1 MQASLISSRTAFALG
16 AALLMACFSAQA
28 DEVAEINKMM
38 RGGQLPAALSRVD
51 VALSQRPKDAQ
62 LRFIKGMILSE
73 QGKSAD
79 AINVFQKLTEDY
91 PELPEPYN
99 NLAVL
104 HAAAGNYDKARVA
117 LERAIRTNP
126 AYATAHEN
134 LGDVYA
140 KLASQSYDKAM
151 QLADPNQQPPQKAKL
166 AMVRTLTPKGGEA
179 ASPLAAI
186 AAASAPAPVKAV
198 LPAAAP
204 APVIAQAA
212 PAPAAAP
219 ASAKLPPP
227 PVKAAPAATHAPA
240 PAAPVVAQA
249 KPSASAPVSTPAAA
263 PAVAQAKPLPSVA
276 PAVASAPAPA
286 PAVQLAKAA
295 PKAEQVQKEDADG
308 ANVIKAVES
317 WAKAWSAQ
325 DMKGYLNAYG
335 SNFQTPKGQSRKAW
349 EADRTAR
356 IEGKGHIKVSIES
369 PQVTV
374 NGNTATVKFRQK
386 YVSDRLSTTGRKTL
400 VLEKQ
405 GKNWLIKQEQSGS

>member
-1 MQASLISSRTAFALG
+1 
-16 AALLMACFSAQA
+16 
-28 DEVAEINKMM
+28 
-38 RGGQLPAALSRVD
+38 
-51 VALSQRPKDAQ
+51 
-62 LRFIKGMILSE
+62 MILSE
-73 QGKSAD
+73 QGKSAE
-79 AINVFQKLTEDY
+79 AINIFQKLTEDY

-104 HAAAGNYDKARVA
+104 HASAGNYDKARVA

-186 AAASAPAPVKAV
+186 AAAPAPAPAKVA
-198 LPAAAP
+198 PPAP

-212 PAPAAAP
+212 PVP
-219 ASAKLPPP
+219 
-227 PVKAAPAATHAPA
+227 APA
-240 PAAPVVAQA
+240 PAKLPQPPVKTVPTPAPAPVVAQA
-249 KPSASAPVSTPAAA
+249 KPLPTVPPAA
-263 PAVAQAKPLPSVA
+263 V
-276 PAVASAPAPA
+276 PAPIQA

-295 PKAEQVQKEDADG
+295 PKAELAEKEDADG
-308 ANVIKAVES
+308 ADVVKAVEN
-317 WAKAWSAQ
+317 WARAWSAQ
-325 DMKGYLNAYG
+325 DMKAYLNAYG
-335 SNFQTPKGQSRKAW
+335 SNFQTPKGQNRKAW

-356 IEGKGHIKVSIES
+356 IEGKGHIKVSVES

-374 NGNTATVKFRQK
+374 KGNTATVKFRQK

-405 GKNWLIKQEQSGS
+405 GKNWLIKQEQSGA

>member
-1 MQASLISSRTAFALG
+1 
-16 AALLMACFSAQA
+16 
-28 DEVAEINKMM
+28 
-38 RGGQLPAALSRVD
+38 
-51 VALSQRPKDAQ
+51 

-73 QGKSAD
+73 QGKSAE
-79 AINVFQKLTEDY
+79 AINIFQKLTEDY

-104 HAAAGNYDKARVA
+104 HASAGNYDKARVA

-186 AAASAPAPVKAV
+186 AAAPAPAPAKAA
-198 LPAAAP
+198 PPAP

-212 PAPAAAP
+212 PVP
-219 ASAKLPPP
+219 AKLPPP
-227 PVKAAPAATHAPA
+227 PVKAVPA
-240 PAAPVVAQA
+240 PAPVVAQV
-249 KPSASAPVSTPAAA
+249 KPAPSTPVTG
-263 PAVAQAKPLPSVA
+263 PAVAQAKPLPTVP
-276 PAVASAPAPA
+276 PAAAPAPVQA

-295 PKAEQVQKEDADG
+295 PKAELAEKEDADG
-308 ANVIKAVES
+308 ADVVKAVEN
-317 WAKAWSAQ
+317 WARAWSAQ
-325 DMKGYLNAYG
+325 DMKAYLSAYG
-335 SNFQTPKGQSRKAW
+335 SNFQTPKGQNRKAW

-356 IEGKGHIKVSIES
+356 IEGKGHIKVSVES

-374 NGNTATVKFRQK
+374 KGNTATVKFRQK

-405 GKNWLIKQEQSGS
+405 GKNWLIKQEQSGA

>member
-1 MQASLISSRTAFALG
+1 M
-16 AALLMACFSAQA
+16 
-28 DEVAEINKMM
+28 
-38 RGGQLPAALSRVD
+38 
-51 VALSQRPKDAQ
+51 
-62 LRFIKGMILSE
+62 KGMILSE
-73 QGKSAD
+73 QGKTAD

-151 QLADPNQQPPQKAKL
+151 QLADPGQQPPQKAKL
-166 AMVRTLTPKGGEA
+166 AMVRSLTPKGGEA

-186 AAASAPAPVKAV
+186 AAA
-198 LPAAAP
+198 
-204 APVIAQAA
+204 
-212 PAPAAAP
+212 
-219 ASAKLPPP
+219 
-227 PVKAAPAATHAPA
+227 
-240 PAAPVVAQA
+240 
-249 KPSASAPVSTPAAA
+249 
-263 PAVAQAKPLPSVA
+263 
-276 PAVASAPAPA
+276 AVASAPAPA
-286 PAVQLAKAA
+286 PAQVQAQARLPAPPVKAVAAPAPVAPPAPAPVVAQAKPIPTTAPTVAAAPVSAPAVQLTKAA

-308 ANVIKAVES
+308 ADVVKAVEN
-317 WAKAWSAQ
+317 WASAWSAQ

-335 SNFQTPKGQSRKAW
+335 SNFQTPKGQNRKAW

-369 PQVTV
+369 PQVTIK
-374 NGNTATVKFRQK
+374 GNTATVKFRQK

-405 GKNWLIKQEQSGS
+405 GKNWLIKQEQSGA

>member
-1 MQASLISSRTAFALG
+1 
-16 AALLMACFSAQA
+16 
-28 DEVAEINKMM
+28 
-38 RGGQLPAALSRVD
+38 
-51 VALSQRPKDAQ
+51 
-62 LRFIKGMILSE
+62 MILSE
-73 QGKSAD
+73 QGKSTE

-104 HAAAGNYDKARVA
+104 HASAGNYDKARVA

-166 AMVRTLTPKGGEA
+166 AMLRTLTPKSGEA

-186 AAASAPAPVKAV
+186 AAASAPVPAKAAPPV
-198 LPAAAP
+198 AAP
-204 APVIAQAA
+204 APVLAQAA
-212 PAPAAAP
+212 PAPAP
-219 ASAKLPPP
+219 AKLPPP
-227 PVKAAPAATHAPA
+227 PVKAAPAP
-240 PAAPVVAQA
+240 APVVVQA
-249 KPSASAPVSTPAAA
+249 KPLPTVPPAAA
-263 PAVAQAKPLPSVA
+263 PALVA
-276 PAVASAPAPA
+276 A
-286 PAVQLAKAA
+286 PAVQLTKVA
-295 PKAEQVQKEDADG
+295 PKAEQVQKEDANG
-308 ANVIKAVES
+308 ADVVKAVES

-325 DMKGYLNAYG
+325 DMKAYLNAYSG
-335 SNFQTPKGQSRKAW
+335 NFQTPKGQNRKAW

-356 IEGKGHIKVSIES
+356 IEGKGHIKVTIES

-374 NGNTATVKFRQK
+374 KGNTATVKFRQK

-405 GKNWLIKQEQSGS
+405 GKNWLIKQEQSGA

>member
-1 MQASLISSRTAFALG
+1 M
-16 AALLMACFSAQA
+16 
-28 DEVAEINKMM
+28 
-38 RGGQLPAALSRVD
+38 
-51 VALSQRPKDAQ
+51 
-62 LRFIKGMILSE
+62 KGMILSE
-73 QGKSAD
+73 QGKTAD
-79 AINVFQKLTEDY
+79 AINIFQKLTEDY

-151 QLADPNQQPPQKAKL
+151 QLADPGQQPPQKAKL
-166 AMVRTLTPKGGEA
+166 AMVRSLTPKGGEA

-186 AAASAPAPVKAV
+186 AAA
-198 LPAAAP
+198 
-204 APVIAQAA
+204 
-212 PAPAAAP
+212 
-219 ASAKLPPP
+219 
-227 PVKAAPAATHAPA
+227 
-240 PAAPVVAQA
+240 
-249 KPSASAPVSTPAAA
+249 
-263 PAVAQAKPLPSVA
+263 
-276 PAVASAPAPA
+276 AVASAPAPA
-286 PAVQLAKAA
+286 PAQIQAQAQARLPTPPVKAVAAPAPVAPPAPAPVVAQAKPIPTTAPTVAAAPVSAPAVQLTKAA

-308 ANVIKAVES
+308 ADVVKAVEN
-317 WAKAWSAQ
+317 WASAWSAQ

-335 SNFQTPKGQSRKAW
+335 SNFQTPKGQNRKAW

-369 PQVTV
+369 PQVTIK
-374 NGNTATVKFRQK
+374 GNTATVKFRQK

-405 GKNWLIKQEQSGS
+405 GKNWLIKQEQSGA

>member
-1 MQASLISSRTAFALG
+1 
-16 AALLMACFSAQA
+16 
-28 DEVAEINKMM
+28 
-38 RGGQLPAALSRVD
+38 
-51 VALSQRPKDAQ
+51 
-62 LRFIKGMILSE
+62 MILSE
-73 QGKSAD
+73 QGKTAD

-151 QLADPNQQPPQKAKL
+151 QLADPSQQPPQKAKL

-186 AAASAPAPVKAV
+186 AAAPALA
-198 LPAAAP
+198 
-204 APVIAQAA
+204 AA
-212 PAPAAAP
+212 PAPAAVQAPVKLPPPVVKAASAAAVAPAP
-219 ASAKLPPP
+219 ASAS
-227 PVKAAPAATHAPA
+227 A
-240 PAAPVVAQA
+240 AAPVVAQA
-249 KPSASAPVSTPAAA
+249 KPIPASAPTMAAA
-263 PAVAQAKPLPSVA
+263 PL
-276 PAVASAPAPA
+276 PAPA
-286 PAVQLAKAA
+286 LQLAKAA
-295 PKAEQVQKEDADG
+295 PKAEQVQQEDADG
-308 ANVIKAVES
+308 ADVVKAVES

-335 SNFQTPKGQSRKAW
+335 SNFQTPKGQNRKAW

-356 IEGKGHIKVSIES
+356 IEGKGHIKVNVES
-369 PQVTV
+369 PQVTIK
-374 NGNTATVKFRQK
+374 GKTATVKFRQK

-405 GKNWLIKQEQSGS
+405 GKHWLIKQEQSGA

>member
-1 MQASLISSRTAFALG
+1 MQASQISSRTALALG
-16 AALLMACFSAQA
+16 AALLIACFSAQA

-38 RGGQLPAALSRVD
+38 RGGQLPAALAKVD

-73 QGKSAD
+73 QGKSTE

-104 HAAAGNYDKARVA
+104 HASAGNYDKARVA

-151 QLADPNQQPPQKAKL
+151 QLADPSQQPPQKAKL

-186 AAASAPAPVKAV
+186 AAASAPVPAKAAPPV
-198 LPAAAP
+198 AAP
-204 APVIAQAA
+204 APVLAQVA
-212 PAPAAAP
+212 PAPAPAP
-219 ASAKLPPP
+219 AKLPPP
-227 PVKAAPAATHAPA
+227 PVKVAPA
-240 PAAPVVAQA
+240 PAPVVAQ
-249 KPSASAPVSTPAAA
+249 V
-263 PAVAQAKPLPSVA
+263 VAQAKPLPTV
-276 PAVASAPAPA
+276 PAVAAPAPVPA
-286 PAVQLAKAA
+286 PAVQLTKAA

-308 ANVIKAVES
+308 ADVVKAVEG

-325 DMKGYLNAYG
+325 DMKAYLNAYG
-335 SNFQTPKGQSRKAW
+335 SNFQTPKGQNRKAW

-356 IEGKGHIKVSIES
+356 IEGKGHIKVTIES

-374 NGNTATVKFRQK
+374 KGNTATVKFRQK

-405 GKNWLIKQEQSGS
+405 GKNWLIKQEQSGA

>member
-1 MQASLISSRTAFALG
+1 MQASQISSRTALALG
-16 AALLMACFSAQA
+16 AALLIACFSAQA

-38 RGGQLPAALSRVD
+38 RGGQLPAALAKVD

-73 QGKSAD
+73 QGKSTE

-104 HAAAGNYDKARVA
+104 HASAGNYDKARVA

-166 AMVRTLTPKGGEA
+166 AMVRTLTPKGEA
-179 ASPLAAI
+179 VSPLAAI
-186 AAASAPAPVKAV
+186 AAAPAPAPAKVA
-198 LPAAAP
+198 PP
-204 APVIAQAA
+204 APVLAQAA
-212 PAPAAAP
+212 PAPAP
-219 ASAKLPPP
+219 EPAKLPPP
-227 PVKAAPAATHAPA
+227 PVKVAPA
-240 PAAPVVAQA
+240 PAPVVAQ
-249 KPSASAPVSTPAAA
+249 V
-263 PAVAQAKPLPSVA
+263 VAQAKPLPTVPPVAA
-276 PAVASAPAPA
+276 PAPVPA
-286 PAVQLAKAA
+286 PAVQLTKAA

-308 ANVIKAVES
+308 ADVVKAVES

-325 DMKGYLNAYG
+325 DMKAYLNAYG
-335 SNFQTPKGQSRKAW
+335 SNFQTPKGQNRKAW

-356 IEGKGHIKVSIES
+356 IEGKGHIKVTIES

-374 NGNTATVKFRQK
+374 KGNTATVKFRQK

-405 GKNWLIKQEQSGS
+405 GKNWLIKQEQSGA

>member
-1 MQASLISSRTAFALG
+1 M
-16 AALLMACFSAQA
+16 
-28 DEVAEINKMM
+28 
-38 RGGQLPAALSRVD
+38 
-51 VALSQRPKDAQ
+51 
-62 LRFIKGMILSE
+62 RFIKGMILSE
-73 QGKSAD
+73 QGKSTE

-104 HAAAGNYDKARVA
+104 HASAGNYDKARVA

-151 QLADPNQQPPQKAKL
+151 QLAEPSQQPPQKAKL

-186 AAASAPAPVKAV
+186 AAASAPAPAKAAPPV
-198 LPAAAP
+198 AAP
-204 APVIAQAA
+204 APVLAQAA
-212 PAPAAAP
+212 PAPAP
-219 ASAKLPPP
+219 AKLPPP
-227 PVKAAPAATHAPA
+227 PVKAAPAP
-240 PAAPVVAQA
+240 APVVAQA
-249 KPSASAPVSTPAAA
+249 KPLPTVPPAAA
-263 PAVAQAKPLPSVA
+263 PAPVA
-276 PAVASAPAPA
+276 A
-286 PAVQLAKAA
+286 PAVQLTKVA

-308 ANVIKAVES
+308 ADVVKSVES

-325 DMKGYLNAYG
+325 DMRAYLNAYG
-335 SNFQTPKGQSRKAW
+335 SNFQTPKGQNRKAW

-356 IEGKGHIKVSIES
+356 IEGKGHIKVTIES

-374 NGNTATVKFRQK
+374 KGNIATVKFRQK

-405 GKNWLIKQEQSGS
+405 GKNWLIKQEQSGA

>member
-1 MQASLISSRTAFALG
+1 
-16 AALLMACFSAQA
+16 
-28 DEVAEINKMM
+28 
-38 RGGQLPAALSRVD
+38 
-51 VALSQRPKDAQ
+51 
-62 LRFIKGMILSE
+62 MILSE
-73 QGKSAD
+73 QGKSAE
-79 AINVFQKLTEDY
+79 AINIFQKLTEDY

-104 HAAAGNYDKARVA
+104 HASAGNYDKARVA

-186 AAASAPAPVKAV
+186 AAAPAPAPAKAA
-198 LPAAAP
+198 PPAP

-212 PAPAAAP
+212 PAPTP
-219 ASAKLPPP
+219 VPAKLPPP
-227 PVKAAPAATHAPA
+227 PVKAVPAPA
-240 PAAPVVAQA
+240 PAPVVAQA
-249 KPSASAPVSTPAAA
+249 KPAPSTPVTG
-263 PAVAQAKPLPSVA
+263 PAVAQAKPLPTVP
-276 PAVASAPAPA
+276 PAAAPAPVQA

-295 PKAEQVQKEDADG
+295 PKAELAEKEDADG
-308 ANVIKAVES
+308 ADVVKAVEN
-317 WAKAWSAQ
+317 WARAWSAQ
-325 DMKGYLNAYG
+325 DMKAYLNAYG
-335 SNFQTPKGQSRKAW
+335 SNFQTPKGQNRKAW

-356 IEGKGHIKVSIES
+356 IEGKGHIKVSVES

-374 NGNTATVKFRQK
+374 KGNTATVKFRQK

-405 GKNWLIKQEQSGS
+405 GKNWLIKQEQSGA

>member
-1 MQASLISSRTAFALG
+1 
-16 AALLMACFSAQA
+16 
-28 DEVAEINKMM
+28 
-38 RGGQLPAALSRVD
+38 
-51 VALSQRPKDAQ
+51 
-62 LRFIKGMILSE
+62 MILSE
-73 QGKSAD
+73 QGKTTD

-104 HAAAGNYDKARVA
+104 HASAGNYDKARVA

-126 AYATAHEN
+126 TYATAHEN

-151 QLADPNQQPPQKAKL
+151 QLADPTQQTAPKSKL
-166 AMVRTLTPKGGEA
+166 AMVHTLTTKGEP

-186 AAASAPAPVKAV
+186 AAAAPPK
-198 LPAAAP
+198 PAAAAAAA

-212 PAPAAAP
+212 PAPTLAP
-219 ASAKLPPP
+219 AKVVTPPAK
-227 PVKAAPAATHAPA
+227 PVPA
-240 PAAPVVAQA
+240 PVAPPAPAPVVAQA
-249 KPSASAPVSTPAAA
+249 KPPASA
-263 PAVAQAKPLPSVA
+263 PAVAQAKPIPVA
-276 PAVASAPAPA
+276 PPVAAPAPA
-286 PAVQLAKAA
+286 PAVQLAKAE
-295 PKAEQVQKEDADG
+295 PKPDPAKKEDVDG
-308 ANVIKAVES
+308 ADVVKAVES
-317 WAKAWSAQ
+317 WASAWSSQ

-335 SNFQTPKGQSRKAW
+335 SNFQTPKGQNRKAW

-356 IEGKGHIKVSIES
+356 IEGKGHIKVTVES
-369 PQVTV
+369 PQITV

-405 GKNWLIKQEQSGS
+405 GRNWLIKQEQSGG

>member
-1 MQASLISSRTAFALG
+1 
-16 AALLMACFSAQA
+16 
-28 DEVAEINKMM
+28 
-38 RGGQLPAALSRVD
+38 
-51 VALSQRPKDAQ
+51 

-73 QGKSAD
+73 QGKSAE
-79 AINVFQKLTEDY
+79 AINIFQKLTEDY

-104 HAAAGNYDKARVA
+104 HASAGNYDKARVA

-186 AAASAPAPVKAV
+186 AAAP
-198 LPAAAP
+198 
-204 APVIAQAA
+204 A
-212 PAPAAAP
+212 PAPA
-219 ASAKLPPP
+219 
-227 PVKAAPAATHAPA
+227 KAAPPAPA
-240 PAAPVVAQA
+240 PAPVVAQA
-249 KPSASAPVSTPAAA
+249 KPAPSTPVTG
-263 PAVAQAKPLPSVA
+263 PAVAQAKPLPTVP
-276 PAVASAPAPA
+276 PAAAPAPVQA

-295 PKAEQVQKEDADG
+295 PKAELAEKEDADG
-308 ANVIKAVES
+308 ADVVKAVEN
-317 WAKAWSAQ
+317 WARAWSAQ
-325 DMKGYLNAYG
+325 DMKAYLNAYG
-335 SNFQTPKGQSRKAW
+335 SNFQTPKGQNRKAW

-356 IEGKGHIKVSIES
+356 IEGKGHIKVSVES

-374 NGNTATVKFRQK
+374 KGNTATVKFRQK

-405 GKNWLIKQEQSGS
+405 GKNWLIKQEQSGA

>member
-1 MQASLISSRTAFALG
+1 
-16 AALLMACFSAQA
+16 
-28 DEVAEINKMM
+28 
-38 RGGQLPAALSRVD
+38 
-51 VALSQRPKDAQ
+51 

-73 QGKSAD
+73 QGKSAE
-79 AINVFQKLTEDY
+79 AINIFQKLTEDY

-104 HAAAGNYDKARVA
+104 HASAGNYDKARVA

-186 AAASAPAPVKAV
+186 AAASAPAPAKAA
-198 LPAAAP
+198 PPAP

-212 PAPAAAP
+212 PAPTP
-219 ASAKLPPP
+219 VPAKLPPP
-227 PVKAAPAATHAPA
+227 PVKAVPAPA
-240 PAAPVVAQA
+240 PAPVVAQA
-249 KPSASAPVSTPAAA
+249 KPAPSTPVTG
-263 PAVAQAKPLPSVA
+263 PAVAQAKPLPTVP
-276 PAVASAPAPA
+276 PAAAPAPVQA

-295 PKAEQVQKEDADG
+295 PKAELAEKEDADG
-308 ANVIKAVES
+308 ADVVKAVEN
-317 WAKAWSAQ
+317 WARAWSAQ
-325 DMKGYLNAYG
+325 DMKAYLNAYG
-335 SNFQTPKGQSRKAW
+335 SNFQTPKGQNRKAW

-356 IEGKGHIKVSIES
+356 IEGKGHIKVTIES

-374 NGNTATVKFRQK
+374 KGNTATVKFRQK

-405 GKNWLIKQEQSGS
+405 GKNWLIKQEQSGA

>member
-1 MQASLISSRTAFALG
+1 
-16 AALLMACFSAQA
+16 
-28 DEVAEINKMM
+28 
-38 RGGQLPAALSRVD
+38 
-51 VALSQRPKDAQ
+51 
-62 LRFIKGMILSE
+62 MILSE
-73 QGKSAD
+73 QGKSAE

-104 HAAAGNYDKARVA
+104 HASAGNYDKARVA

-186 AAASAPAPVKAV
+186 AAASAPAPVKAAP
-198 LPAAAP
+198 PAAAP

-212 PAPAAAP
+212 PAPA
-219 ASAKLPPP
+219 KLPPP
-227 PVKAAPAATHAPA
+227 PVKAAPAAAPA
-240 PAAPVVAQA
+240 PAPAPVL
-249 KPSASAPVSTPAAA
+249 
-263 PAVAQAKPLPSVA
+263 AQAKPLPAVA
-276 PAVASAPAPA
+276 PAAAPVLASA

-308 ANVIKAVES
+308 ADVIKAVEN

-325 DMKGYLNAYG
+325 DMKGYLSAYG
-335 SNFQTPKGQSRKAW
+335 SNFQTPKGQNRKAW

-356 IEGKGHIKVSIES
+356 IEGKGHIKVTIES

>member
-1 MQASLISSRTAFALG
+1 M
-16 AALLMACFSAQA
+16 
-28 DEVAEINKMM
+28 
-38 RGGQLPAALSRVD
+38 
-51 VALSQRPKDAQ
+51 
-62 LRFIKGMILSE
+62 RFIKGMILSE

-104 HAAAGNYDKARVA
+104 HASAGNYDKARVA

-151 QLADPNQQPPQKAKL
+151 QLADPNQQPAPKAKL

-179 ASPLAAI
+179 PSL
-186 AAASAPAPVKAV
+186 
-198 LPAAAP
+198 LAAAP
-204 APVIAQAA
+204 APAAAKASPAPVPAPVVAQAA
-212 PAPAAAP
+212 PAPA
-219 ASAKLPPP
+219 K
-227 PVKAAPAATHAPA
+227 TAPA
-240 PAAPVVAQA
+240 PAPAPVVAQA
-249 KPSASAPVSTPAAA
+249 KPAPAPVSTVPQAKPAAPAPAPAPA
-263 PAVAQAKPLPSVA
+263 PAVAQAKPFPVA
-276 PAVASAPAPA
+276 PPAAAPA

-295 PKAEQVQKEDADG
+295 SKPEPKPEAVKKEDTDG
-308 ANVIKAVES
+308 ADVNKAVEN
-317 WAKAWSAQ
+317 WAKAWSSQ
-325 DMKGYLNAYG
+325 DMKGYLSAYSG
-335 SNFQTPKGQSRKAW
+335 NFQTPKGQNRKAW

-356 IEGKGHIKVSIES
+356 IEGKGHIKVTVES
-369 PQVTV
+369 PQITV

-405 GKNWLIKQEQSGS
+405 GKNWLIKQEQSGA

>member
-1 MQASLISSRTAFALG
+1 M
-16 AALLMACFSAQA
+16 
-28 DEVAEINKMM
+28 
-38 RGGQLPAALSRVD
+38 
-51 VALSQRPKDAQ
+51 
-62 LRFIKGMILSE
+62 RFIKGMILSE
-73 QGKSAD
+73 QGKSAE
-79 AINVFQKLTEDY
+79 AINIFQKLTEDY

-104 HAAAGNYDKARVA
+104 HASAGNYDKARVA

-186 AAASAPAPVKAV
+186 AAASAPAPAKAA
-198 LPAAAP
+198 PPAP

-212 PAPAAAP
+212 PAPTP
-219 ASAKLPPP
+219 VPAKLPPP
-227 PVKAAPAATHAPA
+227 PVKAVPAPA
-240 PAAPVVAQA
+240 PAPVVAQA
-249 KPSASAPVSTPAAA
+249 KPAPSTPVTG
-263 PAVAQAKPLPSVA
+263 PAVAQAKPLPTVP
-276 PAVASAPAPA
+276 PAAAPAPVQA

-295 PKAEQVQKEDADG
+295 PKAELAEKEDADG
-308 ANVIKAVES
+308 ADVVKAVEN
-317 WAKAWSAQ
+317 WARAWSAQ
-325 DMKGYLNAYG
+325 DMKAYLSAYG
-335 SNFQTPKGQSRKAW
+335 SNFQTPKGQNRKAW

-356 IEGKGHIKVSIES
+356 IEGKGHIKVSVES

-374 NGNTATVKFRQK
+374 KGNTATVKFRQK

-405 GKNWLIKQEQSGS
+405 GKNWLIKQEQSGA

>member
-1 MQASLISSRTAFALG
+1 
-16 AALLMACFSAQA
+16 
-28 DEVAEINKMM
+28 
-38 RGGQLPAALSRVD
+38 
-51 VALSQRPKDAQ
+51 
-62 LRFIKGMILSE
+62 MILSE

-104 HAAAGNYDKARVA
+104 HASAGNFDKARVA

-126 AYATAHEN
+126 TYATAHEN

-151 QLADPNQQPPQKAKL
+151 QLADPAQQPASKAKL
-166 AMVRTLTPKGGEA
+166 AMVRSLTPKGGEA

-186 AAASAPAPVKAV
+186 APAPAAKPAPAPV
-198 LPAAAP
+198 PT
-204 APVIAQAA
+204 IAQAK
-212 PAPAAAP
+212 PAPAAVA
-219 ASAKLPPP
+219 AAAAAK
-227 PVKAAPAATHAPA
+227 PA
-240 PAAPVVAQA
+240 PATAPSPMVAQA
-249 KPSASAPVSTPAAA
+249 KPAPAPA
-263 PAVAQAKPLPSVA
+263 PAVAQAKPIPVTPPVA
-276 PAVASAPAPA
+276 APA
-286 PAVQLAKAA
+286 PAVQLAKATPKPD
-295 PKAEQVQKEDADG
+295 PKAEAIKKEDSDG
-308 ANVIKAVES
+308 ADVNKAVEN
-317 WAKAWSAQ
+317 WARAWSSQ

-335 SNFQTPKGQSRKAW
+335 GNFQTPKGQNRKAW

-356 IEGKGHIKVSIES
+356 IEGKGHIRVTVES
-369 PQVTV
+369 PQITV

-405 GKNWLIKQEQSGS
+405 GKNWLIKQEQSGG

>member
-1 MQASLISSRTAFALG
+1 
-16 AALLMACFSAQA
+16 
-28 DEVAEINKMM
+28 
-38 RGGQLPAALSRVD
+38 
-51 VALSQRPKDAQ
+51 
-62 LRFIKGMILSE
+62 MILSE
-73 QGKSAD
+73 QGKTAD

-104 HAAAGNYDKARVA
+104 HASGGNYDKARVA

-151 QLADPNQQPPQKAKL
+151 QLADPSQQPPQKAKL
-166 AMVRTLTPKGGEA
+166 AMVHTLTPKGGEA

-186 AAASAPAPVKAV
+186 AAAPAPAPAKAV
-198 LPAAAP
+198 PPAP
-204 APVIAQAA
+204 APA
-212 PAPAAAP
+212 PAPAALVAR
-219 ASAKLPPP
+219 
-227 PVKAAPAATHAPA
+227 AAPV
-240 PAAPVVAQA
+240 PVVAQA
-249 KPSASAPVSTPAAA
+249 KPVASAPAAA
-263 PAVAQAKPLPSVA
+263 PAVP
-276 PAVASAPAPA
+276 PAAAPA

-295 PKAEQVQKEDADG
+295 PKPELVQKDDADG
-308 ANVIKAVES
+308 ADVIKAVDS

-325 DMKGYLNAYG
+325 DMKAYLNAYG
-335 SNFQTPKGQSRKAW
+335 SNFQTPKGQNRKAW

-356 IEGKGHIKVSIES
+356 IEGKGHIKVSVEA

-405 GKNWLIKQEQSGS
+405 GKNWLIRQEQSGG

>member
-1 MQASLISSRTAFALG
+1 
-16 AALLMACFSAQA
+16 
-28 DEVAEINKMM
+28 
-38 RGGQLPAALSRVD
+38 
-51 VALSQRPKDAQ
+51 
-62 LRFIKGMILSE
+62 MILSE
-73 QGKSAD
+73 QGKTAD

-104 HAAAGNYDKARVA
+104 HASAGNYDKARVA

-186 AAASAPAPVKAV
+186 AAASAPAPAKT
-198 LPAAAP
+198 AAPSSAP

-212 PAPAAAP
+212 APVP
-219 ASAKLPPP
+219 
-227 PVKAAPAATHAPA
+227 APA
-240 PAAPVVAQA
+240 PAPARLPPAAAKTVPLPAPAPAPVLAQA
-249 KPSASAPVSTPAAA
+249 KPIPTVPPAA
-263 PAVAQAKPLPSVA
+263 
-276 PAVASAPAPA
+276 APAPA

-295 PKAEQVQKEDADG
+295 PKSEQAQKEDADG
-308 ANVIKAVES
+308 ADVVRAVEN

-335 SNFQTPKGQSRKAW
+335 SNFQTPKGQNRKAW
-349 EADRTAR
+349 EADRTTR
-356 IEGKGHIKVSIES
+356 IEGKGHIKVSVEA

-405 GKNWLIKQEQSGS
+405 GKNWLIKQEQSGG

>member
-1 MQASLISSRTAFALG
+1 M
-16 AALLMACFSAQA
+16 
-28 DEVAEINKMM
+28 
-38 RGGQLPAALSRVD
+38 
-51 VALSQRPKDAQ
+51 
-62 LRFIKGMILSE
+62 KGMILSE
-73 QGKSAD
+73 QGKTAD
-79 AINVFQKLTEDY
+79 AINIFQKLTEDY

-151 QLADPNQQPPQKAKL
+151 QLADPGQQPPQKAKL
-166 AMVRTLTPKGGEA
+166 AMVRSLTPKGGEA

-186 AAASAPAPVKAV
+186 AAA
-198 LPAAAP
+198 
-204 APVIAQAA
+204 
-212 PAPAAAP
+212 
-219 ASAKLPPP
+219 
-227 PVKAAPAATHAPA
+227 
-240 PAAPVVAQA
+240 
-249 KPSASAPVSTPAAA
+249 
-263 PAVAQAKPLPSVA
+263 
-276 PAVASAPAPA
+276 AVASAPAPA
-286 PAVQLAKAA
+286 PAQIQAQAQARLPAPPVKAVAAPAPVAPPAPAPVVAQAKPIPTTAPTVAAAPVSAPAVQLTKAA

-308 ANVIKAVES
+308 ADVVKAVEN
-317 WAKAWSAQ
+317 WASAWSAQ

-335 SNFQTPKGQSRKAW
+335 SNFQTPKGQNRKAW

-369 PQVTV
+369 PQVTIK
-374 NGNTATVKFRQK
+374 GNTATVKFRQK

-405 GKNWLIKQEQSGS
+405 GKNWLIKQEQSGA

>member
-1 MQASLISSRTAFALG
+1 
-16 AALLMACFSAQA
+16 
-28 DEVAEINKMM
+28 MM
-38 RGGQLPAALSRVD
+38 RGGQLPAALAKVD

-73 QGKSAD
+73 QGKSAE
-79 AINVFQKLTEDY
+79 AINIFQKLTEDY

-104 HAAAGNYDKARVA
+104 HASAGNYDKARVA

-151 QLADPNQQPPQKAKL
+151 QLADPTQQPPQKAKL

-186 AAASAPAPVKAV
+186 AAAAAP
-198 LPAAAP
+198 AP

-212 PAPAAAP
+212 PAPA
-219 ASAKLPPP
+219 KLPPP
-227 PVKAAPAATHAPA
+227 PGKAVPAPA
-240 PAAPVVAQA
+240 PAM
-249 KPSASAPVSTPAAA
+249 
-263 PAVAQAKPLPSVA
+263 AQAKPLPTVPPAAA
-276 PAVASAPAPA
+276 PAPVPA

-295 PKAEQVQKEDADG
+295 PKAELAEKEDADG
-308 ANVIKAVES
+308 ADVVKAVEN
-317 WAKAWSAQ
+317 WARAWSAQ
-325 DMKGYLNAYG
+325 DMKAYLNAYG
-335 SNFQTPKGQSRKAW
+335 SNFQTPKGQNRKAW

-356 IEGKGHIKVSIES
+356 IEGKGHIKVSVES

-374 NGNTATVKFRQK
+374 KGNTATVKFRQK
-386 YVSDRLSTTGRKTL
+386 YVSDRLSTSGRKTL

-405 GKNWLIKQEQSGS
+405 GKNWLIKQEQSGA

>member
-1 MQASLISSRTAFALG
+1 M
-16 AALLMACFSAQA
+16 
-28 DEVAEINKMM
+28 
-38 RGGQLPAALSRVD
+38 
-51 VALSQRPKDAQ
+51 
-62 LRFIKGMILSE
+62 RFIKGMILSE

-104 HAAAGNYDKARVA
+104 HASAGNYDKARVA

-151 QLADPNQQPPQKAKL
+151 QLADPGQQPPQKSKL
-166 AMVRTLTPKGGEA
+166 AMVRTLTPKGEP
-179 ASPLAAI
+179 ASLLATVSP
-186 AAASAPAPVKAV
+186 ASAPAKAT
-198 LPAAAP
+198 AAPAP

-212 PAPAAAP
+212 PAPSKVAPPVAAP
-219 ASAKLPPP
+219 AKP
-227 PVKAAPAATHAPA
+227 APA
-240 PAAPVVAQA
+240 PAPVVAQA
-249 KPSASAPVSTPAAA
+249 KPAPIPA
-263 PAVAQAKPLPSVA
+263 PAPAPAQAKPIPVA
-276 PAVASAPAPA
+276 PAAVAPA

-295 PKAEQVQKEDADG
+295 SKPEPKPEAPKKEDSDG
-308 ANVIKAVES
+308 ADVIKSVEN
-317 WAKAWSAQ
+317 WAKAWSSQ
-325 DMKGYLNAYG
+325 DMKGYLNAYSG
-335 SNFQTPKGQSRKAW
+335 NFQVPKGQNRKAW

-356 IEGKGHIKVSIES
+356 IEGKGHIKVTVES
-369 PQVTV
+369 PQISV

-405 GKNWLIKQEQSGS
+405 GKNWLIKQEQSGG

>member
-1 MQASLISSRTAFALG
+1 
-16 AALLMACFSAQA
+16 
-28 DEVAEINKMM
+28 
-38 RGGQLPAALSRVD
+38 
-51 VALSQRPKDAQ
+51 
-62 LRFIKGMILSE
+62 MILSE

-104 HAAAGNYDKARVA
+104 HASAGNYDKARVA

-166 AMVRTLTPKGGEA
+166 AMVRTLTPKGGEPV
-179 ASPLAAI
+179 SPLAAI
-186 AAASAPAPVKAV
+186 AAAPAPAATGTPAPAPAAVKV
-198 LPAAAP
+198 AAP
-204 APVIAQAA
+204 ATVTAHAA
-212 PAPAAAP
+212 PAPAPAP
-219 ASAKLPPP
+219 ASVPAPVKLP
-227 PVKAAPAATHAPA
+227 
-240 PAAPVVAQA
+240 APVVAQA
-249 KPSASAPVSTPAAA
+249 KTAVSAPASVPVAA
-263 PAVAQAKPLPSVA
+263 PVAAQAKPIPTAA
-276 PAVASAPAPA
+276 PAAAPAPA
-286 PAVQLAKAA
+286 PAVQLTKAA
-295 PKAEQVQKEDADG
+295 PKAEQTQKEDADG
-308 ANVIKAVES
+308 ADVIKAVES

-325 DMKGYLNAYG
+325 DMKGYLTAYG
-335 SNFQTPKGQSRKAW
+335 SNFQTPKGQNRKAW

-356 IEGKGHIKVSIES
+356 IEGKGHIKVSIEA

-405 GKNWLIKQEQSGS
+405 GKNWLIKQEQSGG

>member
-1 MQASLISSRTAFALG
+1 
-16 AALLMACFSAQA
+16 
-28 DEVAEINKMM
+28 
-38 RGGQLPAALSRVD
+38 
-51 VALSQRPKDAQ
+51 
-62 LRFIKGMILSE
+62 MILSE
-73 QGKSAD
+73 QGKTAD

-104 HAAAGNYDKARVA
+104 HASAGNYDKARVA

-186 AAASAPAPVKAV
+186 AAASAPAPAKT
-198 LPAAAP
+198 AAPSSAP

-212 PAPAAAP
+212 APVP
-219 ASAKLPPP
+219 
-227 PVKAAPAATHAPA
+227 APA
-240 PAAPVVAQA
+240 PAPARLPPAAAKTVPLPAPAPAPVLAQA
-249 KPSASAPVSTPAAA
+249 KPIPTVPPAA
-263 PAVAQAKPLPSVA
+263 
-276 PAVASAPAPA
+276 APAPA

-295 PKAEQVQKEDADG
+295 PKAEQARKEDADG
-308 ANVIKAVES
+308 TDVVRAVEN

-335 SNFQTPKGQSRKAW
+335 SNFQTPKGQNRKAW

-356 IEGKGHIKVSIES
+356 IEGKGHIKVSVEA

-405 GKNWLIKQEQSGS
+405 GKNWLIKQEQSGG

>member
-1 MQASLISSRTAFALG
+1 
-16 AALLMACFSAQA
+16 
-28 DEVAEINKMM
+28 
-38 RGGQLPAALSRVD
+38 
-51 VALSQRPKDAQ
+51 
-62 LRFIKGMILSE
+62 MILSE
-73 QGKSAD
+73 QGKTAD

-104 HAAAGNYDKARVA
+104 HASAGNYDKARVA

-186 AAASAPAPVKAV
+186 AAASAPAPAKT
-198 LPAAAP
+198 AAPSSAP

-212 PAPAAAP
+212 PAPVP
-219 ASAKLPPP
+219 
-227 PVKAAPAATHAPA
+227 APA
-240 PAAPVVAQA
+240 PAPARLPPAAAKPVPLPAPAPAPVLAQA
-249 KPSASAPVSTPAAA
+249 KPIPTVPPAA
-263 PAVAQAKPLPSVA
+263 
-276 PAVASAPAPA
+276 APAPA

-295 PKAEQVQKEDADG
+295 PKAEQARKEDADG
-308 ANVIKAVES
+308 TDVVRAVEN

-335 SNFQTPKGQSRKAW
+335 SNFQTPKGQNRKAW

-356 IEGKGHIKVSIES
+356 IEGKGHIKVSVEA

-405 GKNWLIKQEQSGS
+405 GKNWLIKQEQSGG

>member
-1 MQASLISSRTAFALG
+1 M
-16 AALLMACFSAQA
+16 
-28 DEVAEINKMM
+28 
-38 RGGQLPAALSRVD
+38 
-51 VALSQRPKDAQ
+51 
-62 LRFIKGMILSE
+62 KGMILSE
-73 QGKSAD
+73 QGKTAD

-151 QLADPNQQPPQKAKL
+151 QLADPGQQPPQKAKL
-166 AMVRTLTPKGGEA
+166 AMVRSLTPKGGEA

-186 AAASAPAPVKAV
+186 AAA
-198 LPAAAP
+198 
-204 APVIAQAA
+204 
-212 PAPAAAP
+212 
-219 ASAKLPPP
+219 
-227 PVKAAPAATHAPA
+227 
-240 PAAPVVAQA
+240 
-249 KPSASAPVSTPAAA
+249 
-263 PAVAQAKPLPSVA
+263 
-276 PAVASAPAPA
+276 AVASAPAPA
-286 PAVQLAKAA
+286 PAQVQAQAQARLPAPPVKAVAAPAPVAPPAPAPVVAQAKPIPTTAPTVAAAPVSAPAVQLTKAA

-308 ANVIKAVES
+308 ADVVKAVES
-317 WAKAWSAQ
+317 WASAWSAQ

-335 SNFQTPKGQSRKAW
+335 SNFQTPKGQNRKAW

-369 PQVTV
+369 PQVTIK
-374 NGNTATVKFRQK
+374 GNTATVKFRQK

-405 GKNWLIKQEQSGS
+405 GKNWLIKQEQSGA

>member
-1 MQASLISSRTAFALG
+1 MQASQISSRTALALG
-16 AALLMACFSAQA
+16 AALLIAFIPAQA
-28 DEVAEINKMM
+28 DEVSEINKMM
-38 RGGQLPAALSRVD
+38 RGGQLPAALAKVD

-104 HAAAGNYDKARVA
+104 HASAGNYDKARVA

-140 KLASQSYDKAM
+140 RLASQSYDKAM
-151 QLADPNQQPPQKAKL
+151 QLADSSQAPPPKSKL

-179 ASPLAAI
+179 ASPLATI
-186 AAASAPAPVKAV
+186 AA
-198 LPAAAP
+198 AAAP
-204 APVIAQAA
+204 APVKSGV
-212 PAPAAAP
+212 PAAAAVP
-219 ASAKLPPP
+219 
-227 PVKAAPAATHAPA
+227 
-240 PAAPVVAQA
+240 
-249 KPSASAPVSTPAAA
+249 AA
-263 PAVAQAKPLPSVA
+263 PAVAQARPIPT
-276 PAVASAPAPA
+276 SAPAAAPVPA
-286 PAVQLAKAA
+286 PAVQLAKAVA
-295 PKAEQVQKEDADG
+295 KPEPAQKEDADG
-308 ANVIKAVES
+308 ADVIKAVEH
-317 WAKAWSAQ
+317 WAAAWSAQ

-335 SNFQTPKGQSRKAW
+335 NNFQTPKGQNRKTW

-356 IEGKGHIKVSIES
+356 IEGKGHIKVTVES
-369 PQVTV
+369 PQITV
-374 NGNTATVKFRQK
+374 KGNTATVKFRQK
-386 YVSDRLSTTGRKTL
+386 YVSDRLSTAGRKTL

-405 GKNWLIKQEQSGS
+405 GRNWLIKQEQSGG

>member
-1 MQASLISSRTAFALG
+1 
-16 AALLMACFSAQA
+16 
-28 DEVAEINKMM
+28 
-38 RGGQLPAALSRVD
+38 
-51 VALSQRPKDAQ
+51 

-73 QGKSAD
+73 QGKSAE
-79 AINVFQKLTEDY
+79 AINIFQKLTEDY

-104 HAAAGNYDKARVA
+104 HASAGNYDKARVA

-186 AAASAPAPVKAV
+186 AAAPAPAPAKVA
-198 LPAAAP
+198 PPAP

-212 PAPAAAP
+212 PVP
-219 ASAKLPPP
+219 
-227 PVKAAPAATHAPA
+227 APA
-240 PAAPVVAQA
+240 PAKLPQPPVKTVPTPAPAPVVAQA
-249 KPSASAPVSTPAAA
+249 KPLPTVPPAA
-263 PAVAQAKPLPSVA
+263 V
-276 PAVASAPAPA
+276 PAPIQA

-295 PKAEQVQKEDADG
+295 PKAELAEKEDADG
-308 ANVIKAVES
+308 ADVVKAVEN
-317 WAKAWSAQ
+317 WARAWSAQ
-325 DMKGYLNAYG
+325 DMKAYLNAYG
-335 SNFQTPKGQSRKAW
+335 SNFQTPKGQNRKAW

-356 IEGKGHIKVSIES
+356 IEGKGHIKVSVES

-374 NGNTATVKFRQK
+374 KGNTATVKFRQK

-405 GKNWLIKQEQSGS
+405 GKNWLIKQEQSGA